1 MSPMPTVRPRSSRSP
16 PSPPPRCQSI
26 RCWGGIGEPRSG
38 PADPAFRDGQWS
50 RCAPDVEPNAP
61 PRRRKLSLSSHLHEG
76 NLPAECGRKNLL
88 QISSILAHHSPSGS
102 VIRTGEILRVSEP
115 QHIDR
120 PKVEEVSPVPRI
132 LGAPD
137 LASSSVHNGDCRSPS
152 SPRSG
157 HLGGV
162 QLLSHNCPDF
172 RISPGGFGVNMM
184 EAHDVG
190 DEAAPKAERLGRDD
204 P

>member
-1 MSPMPTVRPRSSRSP
+1 MVEVCSRCRAEYSSATPETIPSARTSTKAISRPNARERICSRSA
-16 PSPPPRCQSI
+16 
-26 RCWGGIGEPRSG
+26 RS
-38 PADPAFRDGQWS
+38 
-50 RCAPDVEPNAP
+50 
-61 PRRRKLSLSSHLHEG
+61 
-76 NLPAECGRKNLL
+76 LL
-88 QISSILAHHSPSGS
+88 TTSPSVR

-115 QHIDR
+115 RHSSPESR
-120 PKVEEVSPVPRI
+120 RSFPVPRI
-132 LGAPD
+132 LGSSD
-137 LASSSVHNGDCRSPS
+137 LASGPSTTANCRSPS

-190 DEAAPKAERLGRDD
+190 EEAAPKAERLGATIRKWRME
-204 P
+204 